1 VHVDDVAFLD
11 LADALEAHAYA
22 LRLGGGAVGIRD
34 VGRVDAAIMAPQSG
48 YCMTLGE
55 MAATYLHGLAKGH
68 GFVDGNKRTATSVL
82 MMFLGANG
90 YPVVLGEDWDQ
101 IVEKV
106 ADGSLTKAELLVLIV
121 SRLLGGVDVPID
133 Y

>member
-1 VHVDDVAFLD
+1 MHIDEVAFLEV
-11 LADALEAHAYA
+11 ADALEAHGYA
-22 LRLGGGAVGIRD
+22 LRLGGGAAGIRD
-34 VGRVDAAIMAPQSG
+34 VGRIDAAIMAPQSG

-55 MAATYLHGLAKGH
+55 MAATYLHGIAKGH
-68 GFVDGNKRTATSVL
+68 GFVDGNKRTATSIL

-90 YPVVLGEDWDQ
+90 FPVVLGEDWDQ

-106 ADGSLTKAELLVLIV
+106 AASSLTKAELVVLIV
-121 SRLLGGVDVPID
+121 GRLLGGVDVPID